1 MNIVNIVIIA
11 IILVIIYIVLSKTI
25 LKTNIVYDKI
35 LDANDPNPDYSTG
48 GSGGFLTSASVK
60 QNVIPSGTLDD
71 NFTSNFMISVW
82 FYIDNWGS
90 QIGEEK
96 NILFFGSSHQDITPT
111 TFKTTSMPGI
121 SNVQCI
127 TPDPSVTNKR
137 FSISLDKFD
146 NNLFIDVKTFQ
157 TDDCNSDGDQS
168 NKLYTRYKVENIP
181 IQKWNCLT
189 ISVDT
194 LLMDVYLDGKLYSS
208 FILPSTFDNNE
219 TQNPDGNHIYLGNLV
234 ESSVGQSGNDVNIGF
249 QGFITRI
256 RFEPN
261 AINTQ
266 EALNIYKAGI
276 NKSLVSSIFNK
287 YSLKVSFLEYNKEK
301 GSFSI

>member
-11 IILVIIYIVLSKTI
+11 IILVIIYIVLRNTI

-35 LDANDPNPDYSTG
+35 LDANDEDPQYDAG
-48 GSGGFLTSASVK
+48 GSGFLTSATVK
-60 QNVIPSGTLDD
+60 KNVIPNNVLND

-82 FYIDNWGS
+82 FYIDNWGTA
-90 QIGEEK
+90 IGEEK
-96 NILFFGSSHQDITPT
+96 NVLYLGQSEADSTVPK
-111 TFKTTSMPGI
+111 FKTDSMPGI

-127 TPDPSVTNKR
+127 NSSGSSISHKK
-137 FSISLDKFD
+137 FAISLDSFD

-157 TDDCNSDGDQS
+157 NDDCTTDGD
-168 NKLYTRYKVENIP
+168 KLYTRYKIENIP

-208 FILPSTFDNNE
+208 FILPATFDTDNSGDINENN
-219 TQNPDGNHIYLGNLV
+219 IYLGNLFK
-234 ESSVGQSGNDVNIGF
+234 SPGNTTNIGF
-249 QGFITRI
+249 QGFITRV

-276 NKSLVSSIFNK
+276 NKSLLSSVFNK
-287 YSLKVSFLEYNKEK
+287 YGLKVSFLEYNKEK